1 MTPTKRASSDRT
13 ADVVIIGAGIAGTA
27 TAYYLAKG
35 GAKVVVCEK
44 GVIAGEQS
52 SRNWGFV
59 RQQGR
64 DPAEIPLMMEANKIW
79 AGLERELNADLEWLS
94 AGNMVTFANDE
105 EAAGW
110 EDWRQLAAGY
120 GLSAK
125 ILSRGELDAMIP
137 GHALDCQGAILT
149 ESDGQAEPT
158 KVTAALARAAEGR
171 GAEFLTN
178 CAVFEVERTAG
189 AVSGV
194 VTEHGTIR
202 TPVVVCAAG
211 AWSGRMLR
219 GLGLKLPQMWIKGT
233 VARTTPGPIVSH
245 TATWTGVAFRQRR
258 DGSFNIAQRSADHDL
273 TIDSIL
279 NLPSFLGSFA
289 SNRRDIKLHLNRLSL
304 DLFRGSFS
312 RAALARELTT
322 YRILDPAPNMKVVHE
337 TLQTLH
343 RLLPETKD
351 VTVERSWAGYIDMTP
366 DMLPTIGAVD
376 QPAGLILATGFSGH
390 GFGMGPIVGRL
401 VAELIQNGKPS
412 LELDAFRFSRFHDG
426 TKLPPH
432 SVV

>member
-137 GHALDCQGAILT
+137 GHH
-149 ESDGQAEPT
+149 P
-158 KVTAALARAAEGR
+158 
-171 GAEFLTN
+171 
-178 CAVFEVERTAG
+178 
-189 AVSGV
+189 
-194 VTEHGTIR
+194 
-202 TPVVVCAAG
+202 
-211 AWSGRMLR
+211 
-219 GLGLKLPQMWIKGT
+219 
-233 VARTTPGPIVSH
+233 
-245 TATWTGVAFRQRR
+245 
-258 DGSFNIAQRSADHDL
+258 
-273 TIDSIL
+273 
-279 NLPSFLGSFA
+279 
-289 SNRRDIKLHLNRLSL
+289 SL
-304 DLFRGSFS
+304 DL
-312 RAALARELTT
+312 
-322 YRILDPAPNMKVVHE
+322 
-337 TLQTLH
+337 
-343 RLLPETKD
+343 
-351 VTVERSWAGYIDMTP
+351 
-366 DMLPTIGAVD
+366 
-376 QPAGLILATGFSGH
+376 
-390 GFGMGPIVGRL
+390 
-401 VAELIQNGKPS
+401 S
-412 LELDAFRFSRFHDG
+412 LSICSPG
-426 TKLPPH
+426 
-432 SVV
+432 

>member
-1 MTPTKRASSDRT
+1 MDRT

-35 GAKVVVCEK
+35 GASVVVCEK
-44 GVIAGEQS
+44 GEIAGEQS

-79 AGLERELNADLEWLS
+79 RGLERELNADLEWLS
-94 AGNMVTFANDE
+94 AGNMVTFANAE
-105 EAAGW
+105 EGAGW
-110 EDWRQLAAGY
+110 EAWRQTALEF
-120 GLSAK
+120 GLDAQ
-125 ILSRGELDAMIP
+125 ILTRAEADAMIP
-137 GHALDCQGAILT
+137 GNAFDCHGAIFT
-149 ESDGQAEPT
+149 ETDGQAEPR
-158 KVTAALARAAEGR
+158 KVTVALARAASGR
-171 GAEFLTN
+171 GVEFLTN
-178 CAVFEVERTAG
+178 CAVFEVERTGG

-194 VTEHGTIR
+194 VTEQGIIR
-202 TPVVVCAAG
+202 APVVVCAAG

-219 GLGLKLPQMWIKGT
+219 TLGLKLPQMWIKGS

-273 TIDSIL
+273 TLESVL

-289 SNRRDIKLHLNRLSL
+289 ANRRAIKLHLNRLSL
-304 DLFRGSFS
+304 DLMAGSFS
-312 RAALARELTT
+312 KAALAKELTSH
-322 YRILDPAPNMKVVHE
+322 RILDPEPNHKVLDD
-337 TLQTLH
+337 TLAALH
-343 RLLPETKD
+343 RLLPETRD
-351 VTVERSWAGYIDMTP
+351 VRIERKWAGYIDMAP
-366 DMLPTIGAVD
+366 DMLPTLDALD
-376 QPAGLILATGFSGH
+376 DPKGLVLATGFSGH

-401 VAELIQNGKPS
+401 ISELILKGEAS
-412 LELDAFRFSRFHDG
+412 LNLDAFRFARYSDG
-426 TKLPPH
+426 TKLTPH

>member
-1 MTPTKRASSDRT
+1 
-13 ADVVIIGAGIAGTA
+13 
-27 TAYYLAKG
+27 
-35 GAKVVVCEK
+35 
-44 GVIAGEQS
+44 
-52 SRNWGFV
+52 
-59 RQQGR
+59 
-64 DPAEIPLMMEANKIW
+64 MMEANKIW
-79 AGLERELNADLEWLS
+79 RGLERELNADLEWLA

-110 EDWRQLAAGY
+110 EDWRQLAQGY

-125 ILSRGELDAMIP
+125 ILSRSELDAMIP
-137 GHALDCQGAILT
+137 GNALACQGAILT

-171 GAEFLTN
+171 GVEFQTN
-178 CAVFEVERTAG
+178 CAVFEVETTAG

-194 VTEHGTIR
+194 VTEHGVIR
-202 TPVVVCAAG
+202 APVVVCAAG

-233 VARTTPGPIVSH
+233 VARTTPGPIISH

-289 SNRRDIKLHLNRLSL
+289 SNRRAIKLHLNRLSL
-304 DLFRGSFS
+304 DLLRGSFS
-312 RAALARELTT
+312 KAALAKELTT
-322 YRILDPAPNMKVVHE
+322 YRILDPAPNMKVVNE

-351 VTVERSWAGYIDMTP
+351 VTIERSWAGYIDMTP

-376 QPAGLILATGFSGH
+376 QPSGLVLATGFSGH

-401 VAELIQNGKPS
+401 VAELIQKGEPS
-412 LELDAFRFSRFHDG
+412 LDLSAFRFSRFHDG
-426 TKLPPH
+426 TNLTPH